1 MEKGGEMTE
10 YQPEYDSP
18 YPCKV
23 CGDRHVNAE
32 HPTVVNFFEELLADV
47 PDAPPAAQL
56 AGTLAADLRHEYVP
70 DTGLPGKPAKYT
82 TPEAKRAANREYQRR
97 HREKY
102 KHDNS
107 DES

>member
-1 MEKGGEMTE
+1 MTE

-23 CGDRHVNAE
+23 CGDRHTNAKQDD
-32 HPTVVNFFEELLADV
+32 VVDFFDKLFSGV
-47 PDAPPAAQL
+47 PGAPSAEAY
-56 AGTLAADLRHEYVP
+56 TDRLAADLRHEYVP